1 MEGNYTFKLT
11 VVDVDGSS
19 DAANGTVQVV
29 KETDY
34 PPEANAG
41 APVVVNLPQVSLLFL
56 FFFFLVHEIV
66 RGRDPLGYPPDYP
79 RAAANSVLLLKVNH
93 RSPF

>member
-56 FFFFLVHEIV
+56 FFFFWFTKSFGVV
-66 RGRDPLGYPPDYP
+66 TPWATP
-79 RAAANSVLLLKVNH
+79 RTTPELPRIPCSY
-93 RSPF
+93 

>member
-1 MEGNYTFKLT
+1 VEGNYTFKLT

-41 APVVVNLPQVSLLFL
+41 APVVVNLP
-56 FFFFLVHEIV
+56 
-66 RGRDPLGYPPDYP
+66 
-79 RAAANSVLLLKVNH
+79 LK
-93 RSPF
+93 